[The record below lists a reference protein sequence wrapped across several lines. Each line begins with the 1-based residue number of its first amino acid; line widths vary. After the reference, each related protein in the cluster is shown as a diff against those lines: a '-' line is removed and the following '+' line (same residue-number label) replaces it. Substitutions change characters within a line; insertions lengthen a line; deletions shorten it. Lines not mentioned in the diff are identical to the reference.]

1 MNTKLI
7 YSFFLGL
14 LSASS
19 FGQETFTYTTPTQ
32 YSDGWKTSD
41 LHSQSIDTTLLYK
54 GFTQLATVDH
64 KMHSALIIKNDH
76 IVFEHY
82 YQDYAYNKQQDL
94 RSVNKSIKSILMGI
108 AIDKGFIDSEDDL
121 ISKYLKKPVP
131 EKNLDPRKE
140 KITIKHL
147 LTMSTGLECND
158 WDKKSKG
165 QEDRVYKKKDWLQ
178 YTLDLPMV
186 REPGETSLYC
196 SMCTLLAAEIIQQAS
211 GMPLEEFT
219 QKYLFDPLGITNIK
233 RGHTTTNKEIINTA
247 KRIYMTPR
255 DMAKIGKLIL
265 QKGNWNGQQI
275 VSEAWIDKAT
285 AVHTKITG
293 INYGYLW
300 WQFPF
305 NIQGQRVSA
314 TLATGNGGQYIMV
327 FPEQDMIIVFTGGA
341 YNSQEDKLPFKIVQ
355 DLILPSLR

>member
-1 MNTKLI
+1 MNIKKV
-7 YSFFLGL
+7 YSFFLIL
-14 LSASS
+14 LSFSS
-19 FGQETFTYTTPTQ
+19 FAQQAYTYTPPAHYT
-32 YSDGWKTSD
+32 DGWKTGD
-41 LHSQSIDTTLLYK
+41 LQSQDIDTTLLQK
-54 GFTQLATVDH
+54 GFTQLAGIDH
-64 KMHSALIIKNDH
+64 KIHSALIIKNDH

-82 YQDYAYNKQQDL
+82 YQDYAYDKQQDL

-108 AIDKGFIDSEDDL
+108 AIDKGFIENENDL
-121 ISKYLKKPVP
+121 ISKYLKSPVP

-196 SMCTLLAAEIIQQAS
+196 SMGTLLAAEIIQQAS

-233 RGHTTTNKEIINTA
+233 RGHTTTNKEVINTA

-255 DMAKIGKLIL
+255 DMAKIGKLML

-275 VSEAWIDKAT
+275 VSESWINRAT
-285 AVHTKITG
+285 AIHTQITG
-293 INYGYLW
+293 IDYGYLW

-305 NIQGQRVSA
+305 NLQGQPISA

-355 DLILPSLR
+355 DLILPSLK